1 MFLLL
6 LMRDYGGIKL
16 LVAACFL
23 ASPAPCFHWEE
34 SSDIDLLRFIQFYMR
49 SLELISQSLTLNLCK
64 SPLLTV
70 YITAVEPRR

>member
-23 ASPAPCFHWEE
+23 ASPAPRFHWEE
-34 SSDIDLLRFIQFYMR
+34 TSDIDHLRLIQFCMR
-49 SLELISQSLTLNLCK
+49 GLELISQSLTLNLCK

-70 YITAVEPRR
+70 YISAIVPRR